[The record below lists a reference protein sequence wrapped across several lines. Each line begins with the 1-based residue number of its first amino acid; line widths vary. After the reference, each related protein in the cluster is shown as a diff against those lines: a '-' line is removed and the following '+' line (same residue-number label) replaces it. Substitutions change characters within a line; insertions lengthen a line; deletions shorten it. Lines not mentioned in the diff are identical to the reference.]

1 MGATTPQLS
10 ETADDAAT
18 PAGRGDR
25 RSVLLLAGALVAALA
40 LVVVLWGEERDAAHD
55 ADLRAAEAAA
65 TSAASD
71 IAVSMTSYDHR
82 TVDHDFAWVQ
92 GDGTASFQRTYAKST
107 EPIRRLVEQTQA
119 HAEGTVTDAAGT
131 ADDPTHVTVLL
142 FVDQALRHQGDRKAE
157 IDSSRVVMSM
167 VLQDGRWLV
176 DDVELR

>member
-1 MGATTPQLS
+1 MGATTPELS
-10 ETADDAAT
+10 ETDDGTAA
-18 PAGRGDR
+18 PPGRGGR
-25 RSVLLLAGALVAALA
+25 WSLLLLAGALVAALA
-40 LVVVLWGEERDAAHD
+40 MVVLLWGKERDAAHE

-82 TVDHDFAWVQ
+82 TVDEDFAWVQ
-92 GDGTASFQRTYAKST
+92 DDGTAAFQKTYAKST
-107 EPIRRLVEQTQA
+107 EPIRRLVEQTRA
-119 HAEGTVTDAAGT
+119 HAEGTVIDAAGT
-131 ADDPTHVTVLL
+131 ADDTTHVTVLL

-167 VLQDGRWLV
+167 VLQDGQWLV